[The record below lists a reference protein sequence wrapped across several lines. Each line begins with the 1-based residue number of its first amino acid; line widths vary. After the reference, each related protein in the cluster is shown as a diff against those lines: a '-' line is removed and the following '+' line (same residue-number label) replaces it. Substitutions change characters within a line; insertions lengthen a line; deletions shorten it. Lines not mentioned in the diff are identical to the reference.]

1 MLYYPVSSLVTL
13 FANILQNPQDARARS
28 DLKLMSSVVSF
39 LTMLERD
46 VQESNSQVRRMLSVC
61 SEFERIAKVVL
72 DKAERDMRGR
82 GKKKQAERERE
93 KDRMNGAIT
102 AELEQGKTLE
112 QIQVETQAAYRR
124 PVQTSTLRASMSQ
137 PGSVTAGS
145 PASWSG
151 SQAGSNYNGPGQ
163 HHLQDPQMRQ
173 ATPQTSNGQWNPAPF
188 TMPLAS
194 NSTPNLGQPPQ
205 GMNANAQ
212 AGDFTQPNFPDT
224 FNTPNMNDPMD
235 FAMPN
240 SYTSPASNNGNSF
253 GGSFQ
258 QPFVPQDLWQM
269 PMTLEWDWAEGLG
282 MGSFTPGP
290 MFNEQDGYLG
300 QTGVG
305 GMFANGQGQG
315 GMGLHGQGQGQ
326 GGNGQGHG

>member
-1 MLYYPVSSLVTL
+1 
-13 FANILQNPQDARARS
+13 
-28 DLKLMSSVVSF
+28 MSSVVSF

-93 KDRMNGAIT
+93 KDRMNGAIG
-102 AELEQGKTLE
+102 AELERGKTLE

-124 PVQTSTLRASMSQ
+124 PVQTNSLRASMSQ

-151 SQAGSNYNGPGQ
+151 SQSGSAYNGPGQ
-163 HHLQDPQMRQ
+163 HHLQDQQMRQ

-194 NSTPNLGQPPQ
+194 NSTPSLAQQ
-205 GMNANAQ
+205 SQSMNANAH
-212 AGDFTQPNFPDT
+212 AGDFTQTAFPEN
-224 FNTPNMNDPMD
+224 FNTPNMNDPLAD
-235 FAMPN
+235 FGMPN
-240 SYTSPASNNGNSF
+240 AYTSPASNNGNGNSF

-315 GMGLHGQGQGQ
+315 GMGMNGPGQGQG
-326 GGNGQGHG
+326 NGQG